1 MSANS
6 NAIGL
11 PVGELET
18 PALCLDIEIYRR
30 NAAKM
35 AAFITRD
42 HGLLW
47 RPHMKGQKAPQLARE
62 AIAGGAAG
70 VTCATLYE
78 AEAMAGAGVAN
89 ILIANQIAG
98 TRKQARMA
106 ALARSVGIL
115 TITDSE
121 EHAAQLSIAAVAAE
135 SEIPLL
141 IEVDV
146 GMNRCGV
153 EPGDPAVALA
163 SAIGRMPG
171 LRFDGLMA
179 WEGHTLAFD
188 GGEKQTQIANAI
200 GKLTSS
206 ADACRAAG
214 IPVKIVSAS
223 GSGTFRHSAGL
234 RGLTELQA
242 GGGVFSDLNY
252 QKWGLDH
259 QFALTVLTRVV
270 SRPTAN
276 RIVVDGGFKTMSVQH
291 GQPRPLVA
299 GAVEKMWLAAEHGV
313 IELASPSHDPRVS
326 DTISFIPGYTD
337 STVCLHDE
345 MCVIRNG
352 LLEAVWTIPGRT
364 GRR

>member
-30 NAAKM
+30 NAARM
-35 AAFITRD
+35 SAFIIRD

-47 RPHMKGQKAPQLARE
+47 RPHMKGQKAPELARE
-62 AIAGGAAG
+62 AIAAGAMG

-78 AEAMAGAGVAN
+78 AEAMAATGIAN

-98 TRKQARMA
+98 ARKQARLA
-106 ALARSVGIL
+106 VLARSGGIL

-121 EHAAQLSIAAVAAE
+121 EHAAQLSSAAVAAGV
-135 SEIPLL
+135 EIPLL
-141 IEVDV
+141 IEVNI
-146 GMNRCGV
+146 GMDRCGT
-153 EPGDPAVALA
+153 EPGATVVSLA
-163 SAIGRMPG
+163 TAIGRMPG
-171 LRFDGLMA
+171 LRFAGVMG
-179 WEGHTLAFD
+179 WEGHTLSFE
-188 GGEKQTQIANAI
+188 GSEKQTQIADAV
-200 GKLTSS
+200 GKLTAS

-214 IPVKIVSAS
+214 IPVGIVSAS
-223 GSGTFRHSAGL
+223 GSGTFRLSAGL
-234 RGLTELQA
+234 PGLTELQA

-252 QKWGLDH
+252 QRWGLDH
-259 QFALTVLTRVV
+259 EFALTVLTRVV
-270 SRPTAN
+270 SRPTPR

-291 GQPRPLVA
+291 GQPRPIMA
-299 GAVEKMWLAAEHGV
+299 GAIEKMWLSAEHGV
-313 IELASPSHDPRVS
+313 IELSSPSPDPRVG
-326 DTISFIPGYTD
+326 DPIPFIPGYTD

-352 LLEAVWTIPGRT
+352 ALEAVWTIPGRT

>member
-6 NAIGL
+6 NAIGV

-18 PALCLDIEIYRR
+18 PALCLDIEIFRR
-30 NAAKM
+30 NAARM

-42 HGLLW
+42 HGLQW
-47 RPHMKGQKAPQLARE
+47 RPHMKGQKAPELAHE
-62 AIAGGAAG
+62 AIAAGAVG

-78 AEAMAGAGVAN
+78 AEAMAAAGISN

-98 TRKQARMA
+98 ARKQARLA
-106 ALARSVGIL
+106 DLALVSGIL

-121 EHAAQLSIAAVAAE
+121 EHAAQLSSAALAAGT
-135 SEIPLL
+135 EIPLL

-153 EPGDPAVALA
+153 EPGDAVVSLA
-163 SAIGRMPG
+163 AAIGRMPG
-171 LRFDGLMA
+171 LRFAGVMA
-179 WEGHTLAFD
+179 WEGHTLAFERD
-188 GGEKQTQIANAI
+188 EKQTQIADAI

-214 IPVKIVSAS
+214 IPVGIVSAS
-223 GSGTFRHSAGL
+223 GSGTFRLSAGL
-234 RGLTELQA
+234 AGLTELQA

-252 QKWGLDH
+252 QRWGLDH
-259 QFALTVLTRVV
+259 EFALTVLTRVV
-270 SRPTAN
+270 SRPAPR

-291 GQPRPLVA
+291 GQPRPIIA
-299 GAVEKMWLAAEHGV
+299 GAIEKMWLAAEHGV
-313 IELASPSHDPRVS
+313 IELESPAHDPRVG

-352 LLEAVWTIPGRT
+352 VLEAVWTIPGRT